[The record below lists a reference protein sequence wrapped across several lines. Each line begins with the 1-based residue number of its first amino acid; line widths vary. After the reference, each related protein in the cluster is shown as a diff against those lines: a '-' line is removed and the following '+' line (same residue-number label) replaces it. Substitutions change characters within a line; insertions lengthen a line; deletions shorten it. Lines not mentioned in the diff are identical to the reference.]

1 MYKIDFKA
9 FRKANKM
16 TQQELA
22 DYLGVGQGF
31 ISQIEKGN
39 RPVPERFISELLAD
53 ESKDSSMI
61 QPIGTDN
68 EIKMSREIFDKFSQ
82 LIDTV
87 SSLKDVVSNQQQTI
101 SNQHQTIDRL
111 ISSQR
116 SIPDARPDDVA
127 GCVAAK

>member
-1 MYKIDFKA
+1 
-9 FRKANKM
+9 
-16 TQQELA
+16 
-22 DYLGVGQGF
+22 
-31 ISQIEKGN
+31 
-39 RPVPERFISELLAD
+39 
-53 ESKDSSMI
+53 MI
-61 QPIGTDN
+61 QPIGTDD